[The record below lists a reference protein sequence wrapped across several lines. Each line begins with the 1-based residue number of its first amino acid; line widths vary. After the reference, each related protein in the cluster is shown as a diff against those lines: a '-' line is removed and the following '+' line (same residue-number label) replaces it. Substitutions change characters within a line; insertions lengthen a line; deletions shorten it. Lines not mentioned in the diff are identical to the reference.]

1 MLEAGIVLHISRNR
15 RERILLGTLLAAG
28 LVQLVVAQL
37 VHFHRWVV
45 INSIE
50 GSIRLY
56 HGFLLVLW
64 EIGKTALD
72 FRGRLDAHLLG
83 TCLSE
88 S

>member
-37 VHFHRWVV
+37 VHFHSWVV

-64 EIGKTALD
+64 EIG
-72 FRGRLDAHLLG
+72 
-83 TCLSE
+83 
-88 S
+88 